1 MDFQRRDVDFSTL
14 WNVAT
19 WISNV
24 ATLIFQPSGTSR
36 RGFPTS
42 RRWLVTLSR
51 TSRRF
56 PERRDVSP
64 NVATFPRTSRRWHN
78 PSLQCRDVAP
88 NVATL
93 PCFKANNSPFC
104 SSLCTHHFLSPSN
117 HTPPV
122 PCRSYL
128 SRRSRLVHSP
138 LTLPSLS
145 PSHTGSLSP
154 LHLHHT
160 ALGSSTSVAI

>member
-14 WNVAT
+14 WNVAM

-24 ATLIFQPSGTSR
+24 ATLICKPSGTSR

-42 RRWLVTLSR
+42 RRWLVTLSG

-56 PERRDVSP
+56 PERRDVGIILLC
-64 NVATFPRTSRRWHN
+64 H
-78 PSLQCRDVAP
+78 
-88 NVATL
+88 VATL

-104 SSLCTHHFLSPSN
+104 SSLCTAHFLSPSN

-128 SRRSRLVHSP
+128 SRRSRLVHRP
-138 LTLPSLS
+138 PTLPSPS